1 MAGPAAGTAITA
13 IEEIPL
19 TTTEEEAEDVT
30 TAVTVGYVHSHD
42 VSFSWHHS
50 LLQMVTYDLTAA
62 GRIWRG
68 GYVSMR
74 CGSGELVEARNGIVR
89 EFLEQGS
96 ADWLFIVDTDMGFPP
111 DAVDRLFAA
120 ADPVERPIVGGLC
133 FSQRETAPDGAGG
146 WRTNASPT
154 VFDWAHDGEKQG
166 FAVRWDYP
174 RDTVTAVDGTGM
186 ACVLIH
192 RSVFDR
198 IRDEKTPD
206 PSGEMV
212 AQGPVWFNRIPN
224 ISTGQL
230 ISEDLSFCVRARAL
244 DIPIFVHTGVRTTHH
259 KSVWVG
265 EDTYWRERAVNPP
278 PVAAKKRTTEAVA
291 P

>member
-1 MAGPAAGTAITA
+1 MAWPAAGQRHPA

-19 TTTEEEAEDVT
+19 TIEEVEDVT

-50 LLQMVTYDLTAA
+50 LLQLVTYDLTAA

-74 CGSGELVEARNGIVR
+74 GGSGELVEARNGIVR

-111 DAVDRLFAA
+111 DTVDRLFAA
-120 ADPVERPIVGGLC
+120 ADPVERPIVGALC

-146 WRTNASPT
+146 WRTLAAPT
-154 VFDWAHDGEKQG
+154 VMDWAHDGDKQG

-198 IRDEKTPD
+198 IRDAKTPT
-206 PSGEMV
+206 PSGEM
-212 AQGPVWFNRIPN
+212 AAAGPVWFNRLPN
-224 ISTGQL
+224 VSTGQL

-244 DIPIFVHTGVRTTHH
+244 NIPIFVHTGVRTTHH
-259 KSVWVG
+259 KAVWVG
-265 EDTYWRERAVNPP
+265 EETYWRERAVNPA
-278 PVAAKKRTTEAVA
+278 PVAAKKREEPAVTA
-291 P
+291 